1 MAETTN
7 QTLEQDHKQF
17 SSSPPSSQTTPTI
30 SSRPMTSDISISGIR
45 LKKIDATTTNL
56 TGNDGKTGKGR
67 ISSGHSAAHWG
78 LKNFF

>member
-1 MAETTN
+1 
-7 QTLEQDHKQF
+7 
-17 SSSPPSSQTTPTI
+17 
-30 SSRPMTSDISISGIR
+30 MTSDISISGIR

-78 LKNFF
+78 LKNLKKNLLFVIFPNIIF